1 MNREQGSQ
9 SISWT
14 EVEKSW
20 IDLKGRVQDRWDRLT
35 ELELEQI
42 GGNYDRLVEK
52 LQVKYD
58 LTREQVE
65 KEVEEFLTTVQP
77 EEPEA

>member
-58 LTREQVE
+58 LPREQVE
-65 KEVEEFLTTVQP
+65 KEVEEFLTTVQL